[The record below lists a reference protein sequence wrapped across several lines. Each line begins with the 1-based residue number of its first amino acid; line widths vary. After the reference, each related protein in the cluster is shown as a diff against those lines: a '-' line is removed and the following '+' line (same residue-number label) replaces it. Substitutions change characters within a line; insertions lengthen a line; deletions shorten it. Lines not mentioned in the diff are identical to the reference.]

1 MAHHE
6 SHQDDHTVKKNA
18 VMSAF
23 SLFFQSGYSAVLG
36 LIANLVLTILLSPAI
51 FGIYITVL
59 SIISLLNYFSDIG
72 LAASLI
78 QKKEISDDDIR
89 TTFTV
94 QQMLIII
101 IVTIGFIAT
110 TFIKNFYK
118 LPEAGVHLYW
128 ALLTSFFIS
137 SLKTIP
143 SVFLERKIQFHK
155 IVFVQ
160 VLENTVFYLAVIFG
174 ALGGLQLTSFT
185 VAVLIRAVIGLIAI
199 YRISPWRPTAGI
211 SQPSLKHL
219 LSFGLPF
226 QGSSFLALFKD
237 DLIILYLSKML
248 GFEGVGYIGWAK
260 KWAEAP
266 IRIIMDNITRVIFP
280 LIARYQEDKGRIGQ
294 LIQKI
299 LYYQSAILIPTLFGA
314 ILLMGTVV
322 EIIPKY
328 GKWSSALPLFYV
340 FCISSLIVS
349 FTSPFVN
356 LLNALG
362 KAKITFSL
370 MVFWTIVIW
379 LLTPVFIDY
388 FDYYGY
394 ALAHLS
400 TSCATLVVLFIVRR
414 YISFSIIKASY
425 RFFVS
430 ALFMVITISVLKIV
444 FPNPSI
450 IHLILYG
457 SAGVLTYALSLLFI
471 FRLDIKAELNTFRTR
486 KIV

>member
-1 MAHHE
+1 MT
-6 SHQDDHTVKKNA
+6 SDHNHIKKNA

-36 LIANLVLTILLSPAI
+36 LVANLVLTILLSPAI

-78 QKKEISDDDIR
+78 QKKEISDDDIQ

-94 QQMLIII
+94 QQMLIIT

-128 ALLTSFFIS
+128 ALLASFFIS

-174 ALGGLQLTSFT
+174 ALGGLQLASFT
-185 VAVLIRAVIGLIAI
+185 IAVLIRAVIGLIAI
-199 YRISPWRPTAGI
+199 YRISPWRPRIGI

-299 LYYQSAILIPTLFGA
+299 LYYQSAVLIPTLFGA
-314 ILLMGTVV
+314 LLLMGTVV

-328 GKWSSALPLFYV
+328 GKWSAALPLFYV

-349 FTSPFVN
+349 YTSPFVN
-356 LLNALG
+356 LLNAMG
-362 KAKITFSL
+362 KAKLTFAL
-370 MVFWTIVIW
+370 MIFWTLITW
-379 LLTPVFIDY
+379 LLTPILIDY
-388 FDYYGY
+388 FDYYGF
-394 ALAHLS
+394 ALSHLATSVS
-400 TSCATLVVLFIVRR
+400 TLAVLLIARR
-414 YISFSIIKASY
+414 FISFSVTSASY
-425 RFFVS
+425 KFFLSGLLMIV
-430 ALFMVITISVLKIV
+430 AMMTTKLLLPNPTFLHFIISVIV
-444 FPNPSI
+444 
-450 IHLILYG
+450 G
-457 SAGVLTYALSLLFI
+457 STTYALTLLVI
-471 FRLDIKAELNTFRTR
+471 FKLDLRAELDTFRTR
-486 KIV
+486 KMA